1 MSINNTKSCEGIVI
15 SANAEYGN
23 DPVPLFEAGKGKITC
38 VLELEA
44 MATIQLSKATFES
57 RIPDG
62 GEGCFSYFG
71 LTLKNCA
78 IKHSITAQSG
88 DAYFVSTLVATG
100 QKG

>member
-1 MSINNTKSCEGIVI
+1 MTTNGKSCEGIVI
-15 SANAEYGN
+15 SAQVEYGN
-23 DPVPLFEAGKGKITC
+23 DPVPLFEAGKGKISC

-44 MATIQLSKATFES
+44 MATIQVSKATFES
-57 RIPDG
+57 RLP
-62 GEGCFSYFG
+62 EESGCFSYFG

-78 IKHSITAQSG
+78 IKYSMSAQSG

>member
-1 MSINNTKSCEGIVI
+1 MAINGNACEGIVI
-15 SANAEYGN
+15 SAQAEYGN
-23 DPVPLFEAGKGKITC
+23 DPVPLFEAGKGKISC

-57 RIPDG
+57 RLP
-62 GEGCFSYFG
+62 EETGCFSYFG

-78 IKHSITAQSG
+78 IKHSISAQSG
-88 DAYFVSTLVATG
+88 DAYYVSTLVATG